1 MDVELIKSPIPI
13 IMMVIYIAIVI
24 WMAWYQGFSK
34 KALER
39 KKNQTFEDYRDFFKL
54 CVNLLSGVK

>member
-1 MDVELIKSPIPI
+1 MDVELIKSPIPL
-13 IMMVIYIAIVI
+13 IMMMIYIAIVI

-39 KKNQTFEDYRDFFKL
+39 KKNQTFEDYLTDRKSTL
-54 CVNLLSGVK
+54 